1 MSPKDLLRGRLHK
14 TTGWKLAL
22 GDYLGPAPKHSDTF
36 KCLTSYAV
44 NVGSLSRS
52 AAILS
57 LIRSLEEKGNMPRI
71 LEIMTANPVVL
82 TADTTVR
89 EAAQAMRDKAI
100 GDVVVQKNG
109 KLWGMVTDRDIVVR
123 AVAEG
128 KDPATTK
135 LESICSNDITSLS
148 AVDSD
153 EDAVRLM
160 RKKAIRRL
168 PVMAGEKV
176 IGIVSLGDLA
186 VEKDPQ
192 SALGRISSAQP
203 NI

>member
-1 MSPKDLLRGRLHK
+1 
-14 TTGWKLAL
+14 
-22 GDYLGPAPKHSDTF
+22 
-36 KCLTSYAV
+36 
-44 NVGSLSRS
+44 
-52 AAILS
+52 
-57 LIRSLEEKGNMPRI
+57 MPRI
-71 LEIMTANPVVL
+71 LEIMTANSVVL